1 MSMSIILLTDPCVRM
16 LCEQLCV
23 PFVSLWSHSTRQHAA
38 RYSAGSQQAKQ
49 EHLPELL
56 ASGTNSNTEGP
67 EKHRAICANTQGKG
81 VLNTPSIQTLLF
93 HIKTRNLTAIDTAK
107 PGMLCAF
114 LLPKLQLTMGSKFWD
129 SPPVKDQRT
138 GELHLRFRRG
148 AAPPLHLRALQGRR
162 LCKPRPIC
170 QLSALPAAIHV
181 STGDWE
187 ILFSSPSHFFPS

>member
-1 MSMSIILLTDPCVRM
+1 MVPQHQAACSSVQCWQPAGQAGALARIIGIWDQQQYRRARETQGHLCCV
-16 LCEQLCV
+16 
-23 PFVSLWSHSTRQHAA
+23 
-38 RYSAGSQQAKQ
+38 
-49 EHLPELL
+49 
-56 ASGTNSNTEGP
+56 
-67 EKHRAICANTQGKG
+67 NTQGKG
-81 VLNTPSIQTLLF
+81 VLNMPSIQTLLF